1 MTDPNPRQK
10 QDRRTQ
16 GQPVE
21 RHPSPDDPTA
31 VDRTRES
38 DATTINN
45 GGLGGGRPEGGGRP
59 KGWPPLPRRVSCGG
73 RPFGS
78 LSKGGVSGAHS
89 GLLLRFANCR
99 GTS

>member
-21 RHPSPDDPTA
+21 RHPSPEDPTA

-45 GGLGGGRPEGGGRP
+45 GGLGGGRPEGGGRITP
-59 KGWPPLPRRVSCGG
+59 ERAQNEDHTRDPVMPDDDSTLNTKI
-73 RPFGS
+73 
-78 LSKGGVSGAHS
+78 
-89 GLLLRFANCR
+89 
-99 GTS
+99 